1 MHLFLNKEQV
11 WHLAITWVRSN
22 NVLIRYIASRYYPFM
37 SSNSEDIE
45 AEALLCAYQTIS
57 ILSRKHK
64 SLKLTSSYFKKVFT
78 QRCCELSK
86 GVPLVSC
93 DIDYLNIA
101 NKESAIDMSEEDGTV
116 REALSVLT
124 RRQREVAEWTLNQ
137 QTPATQIMIANHFN
151 VTVHAVRKIINNA
164 IKRLETSGY
173 TRLCKSIATPS

>member
-1 MHLFLNKEQV
+1 M
-11 WHLAITWVRSN
+11 
-22 NVLIRYIASRYYPFM
+22 
-37 SSNSEDIE
+37 
-45 AEALLCAYQTIS
+45 
-57 ILSRKHK
+57 
-64 SLKLTSSYFKKVFT
+64 
-78 QRCCELSK
+78 
-86 GVPLVSC
+86 SC
-93 DIDYLNIA
+93 DIDHLNIA

-151 VTVHAVRKIINNA
+151 VTVQAVRKIINNA